1 VFIEYNVKM
10 WAMWC
15 IYWQNV
21 HDVTNDDLKKST
33 LFYGE
38 IIEIRNEITNNIE
51 TKIDSAIR

>member
-1 VFIEYNVKM
+1 
-10 WAMWC
+10 
-15 IYWQNV
+15 V